1 MEICE
6 YIRKLGGSDKLCEKI
21 VKLQSLGHDLCP
33 EKIEDYFLS
42 EYKKENGIRVL
53 ENFWFFSP
61 KYVMESKRIY
71 QEGSNI
77 DIMCIDEY
85 IDRYEIN
92 YGNYD
97 LKEAN
102 DNSILSITCNTTSA
116 VIIMNASGFN
126 CDKLWSIFEKY
137 IKPNLYKAD

>member
-1 MEICE
+1 MSE
-6 YIRKLGGSDKLCEKI
+6 YVQRLGGSEKLYDKI
-21 VKLQSLGHDLCP
+21 VKLQSIANNLCP

-42 EYKKENGIRVL
+42 EYKKENGTRIL

-61 KYVMESKRIY
+61 KYAMESKRIY
-71 QEGSNI
+71 QEGNNI

-92 YGNYD
+92 YD
-97 LKEAN
+97 MKEAY
-102 DNSILSITCNTTSA
+102 DNSILSINCITTTS
-116 VIIMNASGFN
+116 VIIMKATGFN
-126 CDKLWSIFEKY
+126 CDKLWSLFEKY